1 MGALVTFEILILG
14 PVELRSGGRRDALGT
29 AREGLALAALAV
41 DAGRPVPLDTL
52 IHRLWDDNPP
62 RKPRASLHVYAARI
76 RRRLDSA
83 DGDVRL
89 AQQAGSYTLEIDPDQ
104 VDLHRF
110 QRLTAEARSLSDAGD
125 DVQALALLEEA
136 EAGWRGEPLS
146 GLPGLWAESVRTNM
160 AEKHLAAKLTR
171 IAVELRMGHFA
182 ELIPDLTTLLEQ
194 HPTDEGLA
202 GHLMVADYG
211 CGRQADALRVYDTV
225 RRRLS
230 EELGAEPGGAL
241 SRLQQLILNQAPVA
255 ELLARPEPVSAA
267 PHTLPSHGELVGR
280 EREMRALQAPGPGGA
295 VIALQAISGMPGI
308 GKSTLALHAARRL
321 TPSFPSGQVHFDL
334 EAHTP
339 GRSPLTPQAALSA
352 LLRIFGVPASEIPG
366 ELGEL
371 VSLWRTLLAT
381 RRAVIVLDDAAD
393 AEQVRPLL
401 PGDSPS
407 LVIITS
413 RRRLTGLPG
422 VRSLFLD
429 VMTADEADAMFRQ
442 LAGEERSR
450 DQAEV
455 SEITRLCGN
464 LPLAVE
470 LAAGRL
476 VSRPS
481 WTTAHLIRRLS
492 REDGRLG
499 EIRDGFSMEIV
510 RAFEMSY
517 HTLPADQRTAFRL
530 LSLHLGPDFDLH
542 AAAALLGREPD
553 ESERMLEELL
563 DAHLIREPSPERY
576 AYHDLLRE
584 FARTLTTTE
593 DPPAVRDTAVE
604 RLIDFYTESCAQAD
618 RAVYPHHFQL
628 DLFELLSD
636 IRINGW
642 DDAQGARQWLNDE
655 RAALIAAE
663 RRSRDHG
670 NPAKAARL
678 AHVLARFLD
687 EEGYWPEA
695 REMHTAAAAH
705 WREEGNRQAEALA
718 LIDLG
723 SARSHASDYE
733 HAMEAGNSA
742 LDAAAA
748 INDSQVAASAFH
760 LLGVVYWNLGRLDD
774 ALAIQEKA
782 LELRRRSG
790 DIWQLARCANN
801 LGITHLFRANYST
814 SLEYFQSAL
823 AGFRETADLRQVS
836 HVLNNMSDHALQM
849 GDRDTARKLLP
860 ECIELLHITGGAS
873 DEATAQVN
881 LADTMDAAT
890 EFEAILDLYRQAL
903 VTFHRLGDRR
913 NACIT
918 LHGMGVA
925 HQVAGLLAEAATH
938 HQRALDLARSIGAAH
953 EEAQALR
960 HLGMTEHRLGRL
972 ASARAHLEAAVALA
986 DRTGAT
992 KETAHALD
1000 SLALLCAETGEPDR
1014 ARALWLRACA
1024 AFTELSDTA
1033 EVARIA
1039 GHLTDRH
1046 LTLPE
1051 VGRN

>member
-29 AREGLALAALAV
+29 AREGLTLAALAV

-83 DGDVRL
+83 GGEVRL
-89 AQQAGSYTLEIDPDQ
+89 AQQAGSYTLEIAPDQ

-110 QRLTAEARSLSDAGD
+110 QRLAAEARSLSDAGD

-160 AEKHLAAKLTR
+160 AEKHLAATLTR

-202 GHLMVADYG
+202 AHLMVADYG

-241 SRLQQLILNQAPVA
+241 SRLHQLILNQVPVA

-267 PHTLPSHGELVGR
+267 PHTLPSHGELIGR

-352 LLRIFGVPASEIPG
+352 LLRIFGVPAAEIPE

-429 VMTADEADAMFRQ
+429 VMTTDEADAMFRQ

-450 DQAEV
+450 EQAEV
-455 SEITRLCGN
+455 AEITRLCGN

-492 REDGRLG
+492 REDGRLS
-499 EIRDGFSMEIV
+499 EIRDGFSMGIA

-542 AAAALLGREPD
+542 AAAALLGRELD
-553 ESERMLEELL
+553 ESEGMLEELL

-576 AYHDLLRE
+576 AYHDLLHE
-584 FARTLTTTE
+584 FARTLTTAE
-593 DPPAVRDTAVE
+593 DSPALRDAAVA

-628 DLFELLSD
+628 DLFETSSD
-636 IRINGW
+636 IRIGDW

-663 RRSRDHG
+663 RRSRDHD

-705 WREEGNRQAEALA
+705 WRASGDRQAEALA

-723 SARSHASDYE
+723 SARSHAGSY
-733 HAMEAGNSA
+733 GKA
-742 LDAAAA
+742 LDSGRRALDLAR
-748 INDSQVAASAFH
+748 SAGAVTAEVEALHF
-760 LLGVVYWNLGRLDD
+760 LGVLHWNLGSHEIALDLQNRTLALRLANGNAWSVAKSQNNIGITLIHIGDYT
-774 ALAIQEKA
+774 AA
-782 LELRRRSG
+782 LEM
-790 DIWQLARCANN
+790 
-801 LGITHLFRANYST
+801 
-814 SLEYFQSAL
+814 FQAAL
-823 AGFRETADLRQVS
+823 AGFQSANDDRQADKVR
-836 HVLNNMSDHALQM
+836 NNLSDLYFQT
-849 GDRDTARKLLP
+849 GDREAARKILGEPVQAILHNGSEP
-860 ECIELLHITGGAS
+860 ERAI
-873 DEATAQVN
+873 AQVN
-881 LADTMDAAT
+881 LANTMNLSVDFDVALG
-890 EFEAILDLYRQAL
+890 IYRQAL
-903 VTFHRLGDRR
+903 LTFHRLGDRK
-913 NACIT
+913 NSSIT
-918 LHGMGVA
+918 LHRMG
-925 HQVAGLLAEAATH
+925 AAYQTVGRHHAALTH
-938 HQRALDLARSIGAAH
+938 YRRALDLARSIGAAH
-953 EEAQALR
+953 EECQALR
-960 HLGMTEHRLGRL
+960 GCGEAEYRLGNPT
-972 ASARAHLEAAVALA
+972 SADEHLEAALVIANGIGATQESARVSAALA
-986 DRTGAT
+986 AF
-992 KETAHALD
+992 HAKD
-1000 SLALLCAETGEPDR
+1000 DCGHR
-1014 ARALWLRACA
+1014 A
-1024 AFTELSDTA
+1024 
-1033 EVARIA
+1033 
-1039 GHLTDRH
+1039 
-1046 LTLPE
+1046 
-1051 VGRN
+1051 

>member
-29 AREGLALAALAV
+29 AREGLTLAALAV
-41 DAGRPVPLDTL
+41 DAGHPVPLDTL

-83 DGDVRL
+83 GGEVRL

-110 QRLTAEARSLSDAGD
+110 QRLAAEARSLSDAGD

-160 AEKHLAAKLTR
+160 AEKHLAATLTR

-202 GHLMVADYG
+202 AHLMVADYG
-211 CGRQADALRVYDTV
+211 CGRQADALRLYDTV

-241 SRLQQLILNQAPVA
+241 SRLHQLILNQAPVA

-267 PHTLPSHGELVGR
+267 PHTLPSHGEFVGR

-352 LLRIFGVPASEIPG
+352 LLRIFGVSAAEIPEG
-366 ELGEL
+366 LGEL
-371 VSLWRTLLAT
+371 VSLWRTMLAT

-429 VMTADEADAMFRQ
+429 VMTTDEADAMFRQ

-455 SEITRLCGN
+455 SEITQLCGN

-499 EIRDGFSMEIV
+499 EIRDGFSMGIA

-542 AAAALLGREPD
+542 AAAALLGREPA

-576 AYHDLLRE
+576 AYHDLLHE
-584 FARTLTTTE
+584 FARTLTTAE
-593 DPPAVRDTAVE
+593 DPPAVRDVAVE

-636 IRINGW
+636 IRIGDW

-663 RRSRDHG
+663 RRSRDHEH
-670 NPAKAARL
+670 PAKAARL

-705 WREEGNRQAEALA
+705 WRASGDQQAEALA

-723 SARSHASDYE
+723 SARSHAGDYE
-733 HAMEAGNSA
+733 HAMEAGNGA
-742 LDAAAA
+742 LEAAGV
-748 INDSQVAASAFH
+748 IDDSQAAASAFH

-790 DIWQLARCANN
+790 DMWQLARCANN
-801 LGITHLFRANYST
+801 LGITHLFRAEYAT
-814 SLEYFQSAL
+814 SLEYFQFAL

-836 HVLNNMSDHALQM
+836 HVLNNMSDHALQI
-849 GDRDTARKLLP
+849 GDRTTARKLLA
-860 ECIELLHITGGAS
+860 ECIELLHTTGGVS

-890 EFEAILDLYRQAL
+890 EFDAMLDLYRRAL
-903 VTFHRLGDRR
+903 VTFYRLGDRR

-925 HQVAGLLAEAATH
+925 SQAAGRQAEAAAH

-960 HLGMTEHRLGRL
+960 CLGMAEHRLGRP
-972 ASARAHLEAAVALA
+972 ASAAAHLEAAVALA

-992 KETAHALD
+992 KESAHALD
-1000 SLALLCAETGEPDR
+1000 SLALLCVETGDPDR
-1014 ARALWLRACA
+1014 ARALWLRARA
-1024 AFTELSDTA
+1024 AFTELSEAA

-1039 GHLTDRH
+1039 AHLTDRH
-1046 LTLPE
+1046 LTIPE
-1051 VGRN
+1051 VERN

>member
-1 MGALVTFEILILG
+1 M
-14 PVELRSGGRRDALGT
+14 
-29 AREGLALAALAV
+29 
-41 DAGRPVPLDTL
+41 

-255 ELLARPEPVSAA
+255 ELLVRPEPVSAA

-280 EREMRALQAPGPGGA
+280 EREMRALQAPGPGPGGA

-334 EAHTP
+334 EAHAP
-339 GRSPLTPQAALSA
+339 GRNPLTPQAALSA

-429 VMTADEADAMFRQ
+429 VMTADEANAMFRQ

-499 EIRDGFSMEIV
+499 EIRDGFSMEIA

-593 DPPAVRDTAVE
+593 DPSAVRDTAVE

-628 DLFELLSD
+628 DFFELLSD

-642 DDAQGARQWLNDE
+642 DDAQGARRWLNDE

-723 SARSHASDYE
+723 SARSHAGSYGE
-733 HAMEAGNSA
+733 A
-742 LDAAAA
+742 LDSGRRALDLAR
-748 INDSQVAASAFH
+748 SAGAVTAEVEALHF
-760 LLGVVYWNLGRLDD
+760 LGVLHWNLGSHEIALDLQNRTLALRLENGNTWSV
-774 ALAIQEKA
+774 AKSQ
-782 LELRRRSG
+782 
-790 DIWQLARCANN
+790 NN
-801 LGITHLFRANYST
+801 IGITLIHIGDYAAALKM
-814 SLEYFQSAL
+814 FQASL
-823 AGFRETADLRQVS
+823 AGFQAANDDRQANKVRNNLSDLYFQT
-836 HVLNNMSDHALQM
+836 
-849 GDRDTARKLLP
+849 GDREAARKILGEPVEVILHNGSEP
-860 ECIELLHITGGAS
+860 ERAIAR
-873 DEATAQVN
+873 VN
-881 LADTMDAAT
+881 LANTMNLSEDFDVALG
-890 EFEAILDLYRQAL
+890 IYRQAL
-903 VTFHRLGDRR
+903 LTFHRLGDRK
-913 NACIT
+913 NSSIT
-918 LHGMGVA
+918 LHRMGVA
-925 HQVAGLLAEAATH
+925 YQTVGRHREAITH
-938 HQRALDLARSIGAAH
+938 YRRALDLARSIGAAH
-953 EEAQALR
+953 EECQALR
-960 HLGMTEHRLGRL
+960 GCGEAEYRLGNP
-972 ASARAHLEAAVALA
+972 ASADEHLEAALAIANGIGATQESARVSAALA
-986 DRTGAT
+986 AFHT
-992 KETAHALD
+992 KDDCGH
-1000 SLALLCAETGEPDR
+1000 R
-1014 ARALWLRACA
+1014 A
-1024 AFTELSDTA
+1024 
-1033 EVARIA
+1033 
-1039 GHLTDRH
+1039 
-1046 LTLPE
+1046 
-1051 VGRN
+1051 